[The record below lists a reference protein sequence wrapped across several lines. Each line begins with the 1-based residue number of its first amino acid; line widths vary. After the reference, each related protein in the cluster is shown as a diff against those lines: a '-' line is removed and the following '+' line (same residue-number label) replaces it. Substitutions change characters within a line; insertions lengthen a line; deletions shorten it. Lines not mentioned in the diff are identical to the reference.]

1 MTHRSHGGIWAN
13 AALVCI
19 ALALFGCQSS
29 NTPPSSVVGGYTF
42 THDFEGERK
51 VLRIEE
57 PNERDVACMQV
68 AIPEARN
75 AVWRK
80 AALDSAVHRQ
90 LLQLMFDPTREPR
103 YREDSD
109 LSEKADI
116 LVCTVHGDGTEAC
129 YLSRAVVTGV
139 DLPLYF
145 GLHPDVT
152 LSAESEELIA
162 AFLNAHEA
170 CWDADS
176 QQSS

>member
-1 MTHRSHGGIWAN
+1 MTHRSHGGTWAN

-19 ALALFGCQSS
+19 ALAMLGCQSS

-42 THDFEGERK
+42 THEFEGERR
-51 VLRIEE
+51 VLRLEE
-57 PNERDVACMQV
+57 PNERAVACMRV
-68 AIPEARN
+68 AIPDATN
-75 AVWRK
+75 AVWK
-80 AALDSAVHRQ
+80 NAVLDSAVHRQ
-90 LLQLMFDPTREPR
+90 LLQLVFDITREPR
-103 YREDSD
+103 YREDSE
-109 LSEKADI
+109 LSEKADL

-162 AFLNAHEA
+162 AFLNVHDL
-170 CWDADS
+170 CWNADAE
-176 QQSS
+176 QSS